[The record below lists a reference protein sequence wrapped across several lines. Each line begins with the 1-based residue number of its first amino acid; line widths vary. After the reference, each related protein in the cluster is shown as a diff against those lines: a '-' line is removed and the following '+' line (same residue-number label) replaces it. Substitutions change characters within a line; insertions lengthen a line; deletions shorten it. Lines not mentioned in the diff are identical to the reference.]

1 MLKQYLIDLI
11 NSIDTNCLL
20 VYSVCETDTKV
31 HMRFNNDTTEYNYQN
46 KITQIPTVDA
56 LKIVNQ
62 NILKDKEFSVSFK
75 IGKRSTV
82 YIDIYPNKRIFLNIH
97 EFDINVS
104 KWWDIKDE
112 NLIIKSFDKYINK
125 YKGSECNEI

>member
-1 MLKQYLIDLI
+1 
-11 NSIDTNCLL
+11 
-20 VYSVCETDTKV
+20 
-31 HMRFNNDTTEYNYQN
+31 MRFNNDTTEYNYQN